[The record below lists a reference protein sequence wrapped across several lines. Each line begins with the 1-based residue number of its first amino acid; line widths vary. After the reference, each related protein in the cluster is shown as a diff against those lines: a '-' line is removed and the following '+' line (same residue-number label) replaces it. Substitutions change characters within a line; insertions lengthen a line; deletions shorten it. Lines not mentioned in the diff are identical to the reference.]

1 MQHSEVG
8 ISAHRQDDEKE
19 ASHCAYWN
27 ASQSFD
33 MQEISRR
40 IGWQGFWAATF
51 WDLQKGKF
59 CSPDFRKPVKKSF
72 LYVWP
77 VSVLIVPKAW
87 EDI

>member
-1 MQHSEVG
+1 MISKNTEQQHSRKAAFGRG

-40 IGWQGFWAATF
+40 IFWLGFWAATF
-51 WDLQKGKF
+51 WDPQKAIF
-59 CSPDFRKPVKKSF
+59 LFSRFWNPVKRRF
-72 LYVWP
+72 L
-77 VSVLIVPKAW
+77 
-87 EDI
+87 